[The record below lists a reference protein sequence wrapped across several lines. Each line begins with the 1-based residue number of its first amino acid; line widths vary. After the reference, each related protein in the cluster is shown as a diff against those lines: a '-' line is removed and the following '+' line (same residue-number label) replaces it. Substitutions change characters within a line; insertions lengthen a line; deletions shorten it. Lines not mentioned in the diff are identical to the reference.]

1 MTIETFDPSALD
13 NSATMQQNQQVS
25 MTDAAKLHVRKL
37 LANSNAIGVR
47 IGVKKSGCSGFKYDI
62 EFVTTPLDEDTCFQ
76 VTDDIALYVPT
87 EYLSMVK
94 GTEVDYTT
102 EGLNSTIKFNNPN
115 AKDLCGCGESFS
127 V

>member
-1 MTIETFDPSALD
+1 MTIETFDPNAAI
-13 NSATMQQNQQVS
+13 NQQSQQVS
-25 MTDAAKLHVRKL
+25 MTESALIHVRKL
-37 LANSNAIGVR
+37 LANSNAMGVR
-47 IGVKKSGCSGFKYDI
+47 IGVKKSGCSGFKYEI
-62 EFVTTPLDEDTCFQ
+62 EFVTPPLAEDACFQ
-76 VTDDIALYVPT
+76 VADDVALYVPT
-87 EYLSMVK
+87 EYLAMVK

>member
-1 MTIETFDPSALD
+1 MTIETFDPSAKD
-13 NSATMQQNQQVS
+13 NQQSQQVS
-25 MTDAAKLHVRKL
+25 MTEAAMVHVRKL
-37 LANSNAIGVR
+37 LLNSNAIGVR

-76 VTDDIALYVPT
+76 VAEDIALYVPT

>member
-1 MTIETFDPSALD
+1 MTIETFDPNAAS
-13 NSATMQQNQQVS
+13 NKESQQVS
-25 MTDAAKLHVRKL
+25 MTEAAMVHVRKL
-37 LANSNAIGVR
+37 LANSDAIGVR

-62 EFVTTPLDEDTCFQ
+62 EFVTTPLAEDTCFQ
-76 VTDDIALYVPT
+76 VAEDIALYVPT
-87 EYLSMVK
+87 EYLAMVK
-94 GTEVDYTT
+94 GTEVDYST

>member
-1 MTIETFDPSALD
+1 MTIETFDPNAAD
-13 NSATMQQNQQVS
+13 NQVSQQVS
-25 MTDAAKLHVRKL
+25 MTEAAMIHVRKL
-37 LANSNAIGVR
+37 LANSDAIGVR

-62 EFVTTPLDEDTCFQ
+62 EFVTVPLPEDTCFQ
-76 VTDDIALYVPT
+76 VAADIALYVPT
-87 EYLSMVK
+87 KYLAMVK
-94 GTEVDYTT
+94 GTEVDYST

>member
-1 MTIETFDPSALD
+1 MTIETFDPNAAG
-13 NSATMQQNQQVS
+13 NQETQQVS
-25 MTDAAKLHVRKL
+25 MTDAAMIHVRKL
-37 LANSNAIGVR
+37 LANSDAIGVR

-62 EFVTTPLDEDTCFQ
+62 EFVTTPLAEDTCFQ
-76 VTDDIALYVPT
+76 VADDIALYVPT
-87 EYLSMVK
+87 EYLAMVK

>member
-1 MTIETFDPSALD
+1 MTIETFDPT
-13 NSATMQQNQQVS
+13 ATDSQSSQQVS
-25 MTDAAKLHVRKL
+25 MTEAAMAHVRKL
-37 LANSNAIGVR
+37 LANSDAKGVR

-62 EFVTTPLDEDTCFQ
+62 EFVTTPLDTDTCFQ
-76 VTDDIALYVPT
+76 VAEDIALFVPT
-87 EYLSMVK
+87 EYLAMVK
-94 GTEVDYTT
+94 GTEVDFTK